1 MSKVNGDSTLIKNE
15 RSEKLDSFFANSVV
29 KGYNDLLELSDS
41 LALYLAGNKYVTL
54 FIKGYASPLHQTNYN
69 VNLSKRRIN
78 TYYNYLSRYKNGL
91 FQDAI
96 KQTNNKVPQIRII
109 EIPFGEYAANQLTSD
124 DLNDQ
129 KNSVYSYEAGIERK
143 IEILGIEVSNERPDS
158 IIQLMPSIIY
168 LEKMSK
174 SELTFT
180 LENQMA
186 SDVVVEK
193 IELNSPLFEV
203 IDAPTTI
210 SSNGKSKLKLN
221 FTPPKE
227 KGFYLYT
234 IDVKFLNIA
243 NPIRGFASIEIK

>member
-1 MSKVNGDSTLIKNE
+1 MNTLNHHVE
-15 RSEKLDSFFANSVV
+15 TV
-29 KGYNDLLELSDS
+29 
-41 LALYLAGNKYVTL
+41 
-54 FIKGYASPLHQTNYN
+54 
-69 VNLSKRRIN
+69 RIN
-78 TYYNYLSRYKNGL
+78 LADRSYDIL
-91 FQDAI
+91 I
-96 KQTNNKVPQIRII
+96 
-109 EIPFGEYAANQLTSD
+109 GEYAANQLTSD

-180 LENQMA
+180 LENLIM

-193 IELNSPLFEV
+193 IELNSRLFEV

-210 SSNGKSKLKLN
+210 SSNSKSKLKLN
-221 FTPPKE
+221 FTPPKLSLSSDQLQATQRLLTE
-227 KGFYLYT
+227 
-234 IDVKFLNIA
+234 
-243 NPIRGFASIEIK
+243 

>member
-1 MSKVNGDSTLIKNE
+1 M
-15 RSEKLDSFFANSVV
+15 
-29 KGYNDLLELSDS
+29 
-41 LALYLAGNKYVTL
+41 
-54 FIKGYASPLHQTNYN
+54 
-69 VNLSKRRIN
+69 
-78 TYYNYLSRYKNGL
+78 
-91 FQDAI
+91 FQDAL

-109 EIPFGEYAANQLTSD
+109 EIPFGEYTANQQTSD

-143 IEILGIEVSNERPDS
+143 IEILGIEASNERPDS

-180 LENQMA
+180 LENQMT
-186 SDVVVEK
+186 SDVVLEK
-193 IELNSPLFEV
+193 IELNSALFEV

-234 IDVKFLNIA
+234 IDIKFLNIA
-243 NPIRGFASIEIK
+243 NPIRGFAGIEIK